1 MDLLDK
7 KVRMDS
13 LEELAQP
20 EQLVQRVPS
29 ALLAGKDLRDTPD
42 LLAQRDTPERPD
54 RLDIVEL

>member
-1 MDLLDK
+1 MDLLGK